1 MAMFINEKTCYLIFL
16 LTCFS
21 FIYAMIL
28 LCLTAT
34 GALRCEINNG
44 GCWKKTHD
52 GVTYSACAVCCW
64 TLNQLVIHIFISCFI
79 LLFVIKLDF
88 WWLSRMTQKI
98 ASVRKD
104 SRVTEST
111 TVMVLL
117 PLISSINRIRHHI
130 HYKVDEVGLLK
141 CHII

>member
-64 TLNQLVIHIFISCFI
+64 TLNQLVIHIFYLALSYCLWSNWISDDWAGWLKRLQVSARIQGWRNQQLWWYCYPWSLQLI
-79 LLFVIKLDF
+79 ESDIISIIK
-88 WWLSRMTQKI
+88 WMKW
-98 ASVRKD
+98 A
-104 SRVTEST
+104 
-111 TVMVLL
+111 
-117 PLISSINRIRHHI
+117 
-130 HYKVDEVGLLK
+130 Y
-141 CHII
+141 

>member
-64 TLNQLVIHIFISCFI
+64 TLNQLVIHIFYLALSYCLWSNWISDDWAGWLKRLQVSTRIQGWRNQHLWRYCYPWSLQLI
-79 LLFVIKLDF
+79 ESDIISIIK
-88 WWLSRMTQKI
+88 WMKW
-98 ASVRKD
+98 A
-104 SRVTEST
+104 
-111 TVMVLL
+111 
-117 PLISSINRIRHHI
+117 
-130 HYKVDEVGLLK
+130 Y
-141 CHII
+141 